1 MDLSQQV
8 PRNDS
13 STREDAEVSM
23 ETQVIPETRSTPSS
37 PAVNICC
44 THQRVID
51 DVLTRGGKR
60 TGQVRCLE
68 CGTIFDDPYQG
79 SK

>member
-1 MDLSQQV
+1 MEHSKQV
-8 PRNDS
+8 SGDEQP
-13 STREDAEVSM
+13 TLEPAEVSM
-23 ETQVIPETRSTPSS
+23 ETRLTQETARNSS
-37 PAVNICC
+37 RVTSNAGCV
-44 THQRVID
+44 HQRLID

-60 TGQVRCLE
+60 TGKVRCLE

>member
-13 STREDAEVSM
+13 STRDDAEVSM
-23 ETQVIPETRSTPSS
+23 EPEVIPETRPTPSGS
-37 PAVNICC
+37 AFNTCC
-44 THQRVID
+44 RHQRVID
-51 DVLTRGGKR
+51 DVLTRAGKR
-60 TGQVRCLE
+60 TGKVRCLE
-68 CGTIFDDPYQG
+68 CGTIFADPYQG